1 MKTTIK
7 TDKHRHLGAWFRLCP
22 AGHVV
27 LLASLALIALH
38 LALRGDGALMA
49 RISRGVVRPLHAFLA
64 QLTARVP
71 FSVAELLIVLAVGAA
86 LARIAL
92 SLARLLRGRG
102 SLRGAYRL
110 FVQLAA
116 AVCAVYAGYSL
127 LWGTYYY
134 GDDFLAQS
142 GLRADPIS
150 REQLETVTRYFA
162 DAANDLAD
170 AVPRDASGLYTC
182 DRDALLARS
191 DTLFDATEA
200 EYPCLA
206 GPRVAAKGLVLSRAL
221 SYIDFTGF
229 LFPFTG
235 EANVNTDFPP
245 ALFASTVAHELS
257 HQRGV
262 AKEQEANF
270 VAVLASMRTDDP
282 DFRYSAA
289 LLAYTHLGNALHSVD
304 YAAWESVY
312 GTLDERVRA
321 DLSLNNAYWRQFDTP
336 IQTVSNTVY
345 DGFLKSYDQ
354 TLGMKSYGACVD
366 LLVNFY
372 FPLISPSE

>member
-1 MKTTIK
+1 M
-7 TDKHRHLGAWFRLCP
+7 
-22 AGHVV
+22 
-27 LLASLALIALH
+27 LASLALVALH
-38 LALRGDGALMA
+38 LALRGDVALMS
-49 RISRGVVRPLHAFLA
+49 RISRGVIRPLHASLA
-64 QLTARVP
+64 RLTARVP
-71 FSVAELLIVLAVGAA
+71 FSVAELLIVLAVAA
-86 LARIAL
+86 VLAGITL
-92 SLARLLRGRG
+92 SLVRLLRGRG

-110 FVQLAA
+110 FMQLAA

-142 GLRADPIS
+142 GLRADPVS
-150 REQLETVTRYFA
+150 VEQLEAVTRYFA

-182 DRDALLARS
+182 DRDALLALS
-191 DTLFDATEA
+191 DTLFDATET

-206 GPRVAAKGLVLSRAL
+206 GPRVTAKGVVLSRAL

-229 LFPFTG
+229 FFPFTG

-245 ALFASTVAHELS
+245 ALFASTVAHELA

-282 DFRYSAA
+282 DFCYSAA
-289 LLAYTHLGNALHSVD
+289 LLAYTHLGNALHSAD

-312 GTLDERVRA
+312 ASLDERVRA

-366 LLVNFY
+366 LLVNY
-372 FPLISPSE
+372 YYPPVSTTE